1 MIDERFAADVWRPSL
16 ETYGRVTHLTVAL
29 YDAEG
34 RMACGPFNPTPLFDT
49 LSASARDPGFFME
62 CVRRCLRSETPELPV
77 VEIRFGLAVVGAPVV
92 VNGEIIAAV
101 AAGYHLSAF
110 PQTVSL
116 ERLARESNIPGQRLW
131 DLARQEMPVSPKRL
145 ASHGELL
152 HVLAETVL
160 REHERTREHAE
171 LSARLQA
178 ADAAKDQ
185 FLAMVSHELR
195 GPLHAMLGWTRL
207 LRTEHLGEAAREHAL
222 ETIERNGVAQTRLVE
237 DLLDISRIVAG
248 RMPSSHEPIELASLI
263 EAAIQDVVPSAQAKQ
278 IRVERQFQAGATITG
293 DSAQLHQ
300 AVANVLSNAVK
311 FSSTGGTITVGVTR
325 SDAYA
330 TVSIRDTGEGITP
343 EFLPHIFEPF
353 RQQDSSSTRVHG
365 GLGLGLTIARHL
377 VALHGGSTR
386 AESPGVGHGTTFMLS
401 LPLSTGQPNASTF
414 APWQPASL
422 ALEDGTPAPAVP
434 PHLRVLVI
442 DDEHDARELLRAVL
456 VEAGMTVTAVAS
468 ATEALAAFTQEQPHL
483 VISDIGLPDEDGYV
497 LIQSMR
503 AGDSGHGTHTPAIAL
518 TAYAG
523 DADRNRAIAAGYDVH
538 LSKPIEF
545 SRLLHTIAVLMQS
558 PGTVVRLSD
567 HKKRTADGADVSP

>member
-401 LPLSTGQPNASTF
+401 LPLSTGPPELPLP
-414 APWQPASL
+414 PWLPA
-422 ALEDGTPAPAVP
+422 
-434 PHLRVLVI
+434 
-442 DDEHDARELLRAVL
+442 
-456 VEAGMTVTAVAS
+456 TV
-468 ATEALAAFTQEQPHL
+468 ALA
-483 VISDIGLPDEDGYV
+483 D
-497 LIQSMR
+497 
-503 AGDSGHGTHTPAIAL
+503 
-518 TAYAG
+518 
-523 DADRNRAIAAGYDVH
+523 
-538 LSKPIEF
+538 
-545 SRLLHTIAVLMQS
+545 
-558 PGTVVRLSD
+558 
-567 HKKRTADGADVSP
+567 